1 MELKFSM
8 ILWKQKNPIPPT
20 NFWHQIKNEKLKPF
34 TKLLLTIIK
43 SLTFLTGNLNNKFE
57 NLLNKHS
64 STKILS
70 PHNLHNLFVILALV
84 WKTLIKLSINYLL
97 IDATWTFALLN
108 FGKLN
113 LLFILSDSVNKKMS
127 LLFISKWII
136 SK

>member
-1 MELKFSM
+1 M
-8 ILWKQKNPIPPT
+8 ILWKQKNPITPT

-34 TKLLLTIIK
+34 TKPLLTITKLSI
-43 SLTFLTGNLNNKFE
+43 FLIGNLNNKSE
-57 NLLNKHS
+57 NLHNKHS

-113 LLFILSDSVNKKMS
+113 LLSILLDSVNKKMS
-127 LLFISKWII
+127 LLFISKWTI